1 MVIFFWIFATERTDR
16 NFSGAILPLGLRCWS
31 ARSLRMIAACGFD
44 KDRGQ
49 GPCDAEL
56 YRTFGAIVEWA
67 VICLDCCL
75 SQILD
80 IRLAQTPETN
90 GLARFF
96 PCGRPFDKAGFF
108 HPLGCEPQNIGF
120 YFGWKQLSRIP
131 ISEHCPFFANPP
143 VLLRTDTFRFFFIIV
158 LSRFILFGIVIIF
171 TRRFICAGLLAGRRA
186 RRVRGSIGVAY
197 RINLHRVD
205 FVFGVMAEFVF
216 ARDC

>member
-1 MVIFFWIFATERTDR
+1 MLERPADIGRRRFWIDFH
-16 NFSGAILPLGLRCWS
+16 NLGNCYPLLIVEFFGPVLCVTG
-31 ARSLRMIAACGFD
+31 SLRMIAACGFD

-56 YRTFGAIVEWA
+56 HRTFGSIVEWA

-80 IRLAQTPETN
+80 IRLAQTLETN

-120 YFGWKQLSRIP
+120 YFG
-131 ISEHCPFFANPP
+131 
-143 VLLRTDTFRFFFIIV
+143 
-158 LSRFILFGIVIIF
+158 
-171 TRRFICAGLLAGRRA
+171 
-186 RRVRGSIGVAY
+186 
-197 RINLHRVD
+197 
-205 FVFGVMAEFVF
+205 
-216 ARDC
+216 